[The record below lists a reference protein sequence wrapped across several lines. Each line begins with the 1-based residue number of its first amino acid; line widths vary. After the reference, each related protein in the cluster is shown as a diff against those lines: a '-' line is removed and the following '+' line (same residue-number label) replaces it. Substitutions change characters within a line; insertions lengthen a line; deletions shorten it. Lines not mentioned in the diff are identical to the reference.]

1 MLLPDARMQIS
12 FLKDLATLRNPRS
25 EFTFINYL
33 KAKDRLV
40 QFVNLSTFLPLR
52 EEFNDYMTW
61 CASHFEDVVQ
71 YGAETVSVSPS
82 QKRKSQ
88 TQVGSWTVLYRDVI
102 TGRSSLANSK
112 HVVIAIG
119 GAPKIPDSIAH
130 LRAEPNM
137 YHSSSYSPMTSK
149 LREPS
154 LGLRRIAIIGGG
166 QSAAEI
172 FNDLQSRF
180 DNTAVTLYT
189 SAPALKPSD
198 DSPL

>member
-61 CASHFEDVVQ
+61 CASHFDDDVQ

-82 QKRKSQ
+82 EGSQ
-88 TQVGSWTVLYRDVI
+88 ERVESWTTLYRDI
-102 TGRSSLANSK
+102 LTGRTSLARSK

-130 LRAEPNM
+130 LHAEPNM
-137 YHSSSYSPMTSK
+137 FHSSSYSPMTSK
-149 LREPS
+149 LREHS
-154 LGLRRIAIIGGG
+154 LGLRRIAVIGGG

-189 SAPALKPSD
+189 SASALKPSD

>member
-12 FLKDLATLRNPRS
+12 FLKDLATLRNPQS
-25 EFTFINYL
+25 KFTFINYL

-40 QFVNLSTFLPLR
+40 QFVNLSTFFPLR

-61 CASHFEDVVQ
+61 CASHFDDVVQ
-71 YGAETVSVSPS
+71 YGAETVSVAPS
-82 QKRKSQ
+82 EKSQ
-88 TQVGSWTVLYRDVI
+88 GRVESWTVLYRDVVS
-102 TGRSSLANSK
+102 GRATLADSK

-119 GAPKIPDSIAH
+119 GAPKIPDSVAH
-130 LRAEPNM
+130 LRGEPNM
-137 YHSSSYSPMTSK
+137 FHSSSYSSMTSK
-149 LREPS
+149 LRGPS
-154 LGLRRIAIIGGG
+154 LGLRRIAVIGGG

>member
-12 FLKDLATLRNPRS
+12 FLKDLATLRNPQS
-25 EFTFINYL
+25 KFTFINYL

-61 CASHFEDVVQ
+61 CASHFDDIVQ
-71 YGAETVSVSPS
+71 YSAETVSVAPGENR
-82 QKRKSQ
+82 QGR
-88 TQVGSWTVLYRDVI
+88 VESWTVQYRDVI
-102 TGRSSLANSK
+102 TGRRSLASSK

-119 GAPKIPDSIAH
+119 GAPKIPDSVAH
-130 LRAEPNM
+130 LRGEPNM
-137 YHSSSYSPMTSK
+137 FHSSSYSWMTSK
-149 LREPS
+149 LRGPS
-154 LGLRRIAIIGGG
+154 LGLRRIAVIGGG

-172 FNDLQSRF
+172 FNDLQRRF
-180 DNTAVTLYT
+180 DNTAVTLYS